1 LAITTETN
9 EKQDIVG
16 KILKGTITNITNF
29 GAFVNLGD
37 NQEGLIHISEVADEF
52 ITDINDFIKSG
63 EEVTVKVLAKNNKN
77 KYELS
82 LKKAKGESEVPS
94 VSEVPRLKKQPGTKF
109 EDKITQF
116 IKRSEE
122 RQIDIRRNLKKRQ
135 GISKR
140 KRV

>member
-1 LAITTETN
+1 MAITTETN